1 MHKAI
6 AILIGAALL
15 PMATL
20 ASGQAPA
27 YPDKPIRIVVP
38 FPVGG
43 IADTFAREIGKKL
56 GETWGQPVVIDNRT
70 GAGGNIGADIVAKSA
85 PDGYTLVMGNIGT
98 HAVNMSLFAIMPYDT
113 VKDFTPIAHVL
124 DAEGLLVVNPSVKA
138 TTVPEL
144 IALARAQPGVLSYGS
159 GGLGTTSHLA
169 GELFKSLTKVDI
181 VHVPY
186 KGNVPAIT
194 DLLGGQTSMS
204 FATMPTVLPHVRA
217 GKLRALAVLGTTRSP
232 ALPDVPTIAE
242 SVPGF
247 DVSNWIGLF
256 GPAGMPPSIVAR
268 WNAEVQKIMRSP
280 EIQKRLETEGAKFIP
295 MSPEQFAA
303 FQKSEI
309 TKWAKTIKDANI
321 KID

>member
-1 MHKAI
+1 MRTTLAMLVI
-6 AILIGAALL
+6 AAML
-15 PMATL
+15 PMATP
-20 ASGQAPA
+20 ASAQTQS
-27 YPDKPIRIVVP
+27 YPDKPIRIVSP

-43 IADTFAREIGKKL
+43 IADTFAREIGRKL
-56 GETWGQPVVIDNRT
+56 TEAWGQPVVVDNRT

-98 HAVNMSLFAIMPYDT
+98 HAVNVSLFPTMPFDT
-113 VKDFTPIAHVL
+113 IKDFTPIAHVL
-124 DAEGLLVVNPSVKA
+124 DAEGLLVVNPSIKA

-144 IALARAQPGVLSYGS
+144 IALARSEPGKLSYGS
-159 GGLGTTSHLA
+159 GGMGTTSHLA

-194 DLLGGQTSMS
+194 DLLGGQTSMA
-204 FATMPTVLPHVRA
+204 FATMPTVLPQVRA

-232 ALPDVPTIAE
+232 ALPDVPTVAE

-247 DVSNWIGLF
+247 EVSNWIGMF
-256 GPAGMPPSIVAR
+256 GPAGMPPAIVAKL
-268 WNAEVQKIMRSP
+268 NAEVQKIMRSP
-280 EIQKRLETEGAKFIP
+280 EIQKRLETEGAKFLP
-295 MSPEQFAA
+295 MSPEQFAL
-303 FQKSEI
+303 FQKSELA
-309 TKWAKTIKDANI
+309 KWAKTIKDANI

>member
-1 MHKAI
+1 MRKTLAM
-6 AILIGAALL
+6 LIGAAML
-15 PMATL
+15 PMATP
-20 ASGQAPA
+20 ASAQAPT

-43 IADTFAREIGKKL
+43 IADTFGREIGRKL
-56 GETWGQPVVIDNRT
+56 TEAWGQPVLIDNRT
-70 GAGGNIGADIVAKSA
+70 GAGGNIGADIVAKSP

-98 HAVNMSLFAIMPYDT
+98 HAVNLSLFPSMPFDT
-113 VKDFTPIAHVL
+113 IKDFTPIVHVL
-124 DAEGLLVVNPSVKA
+124 DAEGLLVVNPSITA

-144 IALARAQPGVLSYGS
+144 IALARSQPGKLSYGS
-159 GGLGTTSHLA
+159 GGVGTTSHLA
-169 GELFKSLTKVDI
+169 GELFKSMTKVDI

-194 DLLGGQTSMS
+194 DLLGGQTSMA

-217 GKLRALAVLGTTRSP
+217 GKLRPLAVLGAVRSP
-232 ALPDVPTIAE
+232 ALPDVPAVAE

-247 DVSNWIGLF
+247 EVSNWIGLF
-256 GPAGMPPSIVAR
+256 GPAGMPPAIVER
-268 WNAEVQKIMRSP
+268 LNAEVQKIMRSP

-295 MSPEQFAA
+295 MIPEQFAM
-303 FQKSEI
+303 FQKAELS
-309 TKWAKTIKDANI
+309 KWAKTIKDANI